1 MWIRFCNWFTKVT
14 AFPVQLLCFRTKTV
28 YEDKKAFRA
37 VKGPMLIV
45 SNHTSVFDYAVY
57 IFVFFFRTLRT
68 VMAEVLFK
76 KPVLGTYLRCMG
88 GIRVDRA
95 AHEFGFVEEAL
106 GILEKKGTVL
116 IFPESRL
123 PVDGEERPLP
133 FKESVAYLALRSG
146 VPVVPVYTSGS
157 YFRFKRARV
166 VVGKPVLP
174 AEWIPE
180 GTPEK
185 EAMQE
190 VTARLRETVIA
201 LGKQLP

>member
-1 MWIRFCNWFTKVT
+1 MWMRFCNWFTKVT

-76 KPVLGTYLRCMG
+76 KPVLGVYLRCMG

-146 VPVVPVYTSGS
+146 VPVVPVYTNGS

>member
-1 MWIRFCNWFTKVT
+1 
-14 AFPVQLLCFRTKTV
+14 
-28 YEDKKAFRA
+28 
-37 VKGPMLIV
+37 
-45 SNHTSVFDYAVY
+45 
-57 IFVFFFRTLRT
+57 
-68 VMAEVLFK
+68 
-76 KPVLGTYLRCMG
+76 MG
-88 GIRVDRA
+88 GIRVERA

-123 PVDGEERPLP
+123 PVEGEERPLP

-146 VPVVPVYTSGS
+146 VPVVPVYTNGS

-180 GTPEK
+180 ATPEK